1 MKLKRTFSPRRKIW
15 DSVYVIVIC
24 TSCEIYLDNNSNT
37 VFACLVMLKGDKV
50 FYSNLNSHLDL
61 LYGQVL
67 KQIFNIDKFYVYF
80 ETKVFM
86 ITVKQMLYLN

>member
-1 MKLKRTFSPRRKIW
+1 
-15 DSVYVIVIC
+15 
-24 TSCEIYLDNNSNT
+24 
-37 VFACLVMLKGDKV
+37 MLKGDKV

-67 KQIFNIDKFYVYF
+67 KQIFNIDKFYVYY